1 MFAVGA
7 GASRVL
13 AAAEF
18 WNARASSTWTDEE
31 VGALISKSPW
41 AKAAIPTMKAA
52 KGEDPVSDPA
62 ARGGRGFRLTPIT
75 VTVRWESAQPILDAL
90 KSPLAADFEGHYV
103 VSVTNLPMEN
113 ARRTGRG
120 ADTTPDDALERLQAG
135 AILQVKGKE
144 PTEAG
149 IVRRTRIGSIL
160 FGFSKDYLRVAPGDR
175 EIVFK
180 LDTGQLTL
188 QAKFDAKEMN
198 YRGELAL

>member
-135 AILQVKGKE
+135 AILQ
-144 PTEAG
+144 
-149 IVRRTRIGSIL
+149 
-160 FGFSKDYLRVAPGDR
+160 LRVKNRLRRASSGARALDR
-175 EIVFK
+175 SFSDFRRIICGWPRGIGK
-180 LDTGQLTL
+180 LYLSWIPDS
-188 QAKFDAKEMN
+188 
-198 YRGELAL
+198 